1 MRKRG
6 KYSPEYKEEAVKRAM
21 SGSFTIKEV
30 AESLGVSY
38 YVLRDWKKEYMQK
51 NESEIPKTD
60 KQLKESE
67 ELKRLRKE
75 NLRLKEQVLI
85 LKKFSAMLAS
95 ESDLG

>member
-38 YVLRDWKKEYMQK
+38 YVLRDWKKEFMQK

-75 NLRLKEQVLI
+75 NLKLKEQVLI